1 MDADVKVQRGDAGSV
16 EKRDGGFILIT
27 FALLLIPI
35 VVFISLAVDVSSWYS
50 RATELQRTADSA
62 ALAGAVWM
70 PDEGAAEGAATPVLL
85 RNNVTNG
92 SNNMTVSMSTGD
104 EDGSF
109 KVCVKDGRITQFFS
123 SVFSNPTTITRCA
136 TAKFN
141 APLQLGSPLNY
152 FGGNSSLA
160 AYTPGTQPADA
171 IATIPALTAF
181 GGANY
186 CYVKSGSAV
195 VGYWYRAGSNSSSN
209 WSFIWGFNSTTHNC
223 NTGPPAVPDYESFTG
238 GRICK
243 VAGTS
248 AYWDNRGSSGSSN
261 WRYYPKSYSGGAPTC
276 GYNGT
281 MNNPIPASKSPNFW
295 AAVEGYGNS
304 HGNGDAY
311 STSGSEYLDTGYWY
325 SVDIPDGFTAGSVS
339 IQAWDGTSNCD
350 ITGGCRTPMGDDS
363 GPHTRFRVY
372 KAGAMKYDMS
382 TLETPS
388 CASGSADSGY
398 VTSNSSWN
406 LKWNELCNVAA
417 SPGDRFYVQV
427 QSSDSSSGSKTG
439 GGYNGYAMRAVA
451 GVAGT
456 NFPAACINTTM
467 PVGDVACYDGSP
479 TTVQPRVS
487 GYGKMEMYNGIP
499 EGTPTEF
506 YLADVTPDYAG
517 KTLEISLFDPGD
529 MGGSSSNYS
538 WITVM
543 APSSTSVGGTPVP
556 SSSCTANYRAYGSST
571 WYNVSLSSGPGGAYA
586 NTCTIQTTTQGS
598 NAYQDRWLRIRI
610 PLPTTYGTAG
620 TDPWKC
626 DDTVA
631 DPTVTPGSCWW
642 QIKYYTQG
650 GSLSDYTT
658 WTARIVGDPVRL
670 TM

>member
-1 MDADVKVQRGDAGSV
+1 MDTIVDAQRGETASVAG
-16 EKRDGGFILIT
+16 RDGGFILIT

-70 PDEGAAEGAATPVLL
+70 PDLGAAEGAATPVLQ
-85 RNNVTNG
+85 RNDVTDG
-92 SNNMTVSMSTGD
+92 SNNMTVTMTTGE

-109 KVCVKDGRITQFFS
+109 KVCVKDGRITQYFS

-152 FGGNSSLA
+152 FGGNSSLS
-160 AYTPGTQPADA
+160 AYIAGTQPPNA
-171 IATIPALTAF
+171 IATVPSLSVF
-181 GGANY
+181 GSTNY
-186 CYVKSGSAV
+186 CYVKSGSTV
-195 VGYWYRAGSNSSSN
+195 VGYWYRNGSNNSSN
-209 WSFIWGFNSTTHNC
+209 WSFIWGYNSTTRNC
-223 NTGPPAVPDYESFTG
+223 NTSPPAVPDLGSFSG

-243 VAGTS
+243 VSGTS
-248 AYWDNRGSSGSSN
+248 AYWDNRGSTDSGD
-261 WRYYPKSYSGGAPTC
+261 WRYYPKSYGSAPTC
-276 GYNGT
+276 GYNGSV
-281 MNNPIPASKSPNFW
+281 NSPIPPTKSPNFW
-295 AAVEGYGNS
+295 AAVEGYGND

-311 STSGSEYLDTGYWY
+311 STNGSEYLDTGYWY
-325 SVDIPDGFTAGSVS
+325 SIDIPAGFSAGSVS
-339 IQAWDGTSNCD
+339 IQAWDGASNCD
-350 ITGGCRTPMGDDS
+350 IGCRTPMGDDS

-388 CASGSADSGY
+388 CSSGSADSGY
-398 VTSNSSWN
+398 VTSNASWN
-406 LKWNELCNVAA
+406 LTWNELCNVAA

-427 QSSDSSSGSKTG
+427 QSSDSSSASKTG

-451 GVAGT
+451 GTAGVD
-456 NFPAACINTTM
+456 FPASCIGTKM
-467 PVGDVACYDGSP
+467 PAGNVACYEGSP
-479 TTVQPRVS
+479 ATTQPRMS

-506 YLADVTPDYAG
+506 YLANVTPDYAG
-517 KTLEISLFDPGD
+517 KTLQIELFDPGD

-543 APSSTSVGGTPVP
+543 APSSTDVNGAPVP
-556 SSSCTANYRAYGSST
+556 SSSCTANYREYGSTS
-571 WYNVSLSSGPGGAYA
+571 WSSVSLSSGPGGAYSG
-586 NTCTIQTTTQGS
+586 TCTIQTTTKGS

-610 PLPTTYGTAG
+610 PLPDSYGTTG

-631 DPTVTPGSCWW
+631 NPTSTPGSCWW

-658 WTARIVGDPVRL
+658 WTASIVGDPVRL